1 MGVEITQD
9 IAIGDGVEVFEVKGE
24 VAVGRRSRGDVEV
37 EKG

>member
-24 VAVGRRSRGDVEV
+24 VAVSRCSRGDLEV
-37 EKG
+37 EEG

>member
-24 VAVGRRSRGDVEV
+24 VAVSRSSRGDVEV
-37 EKG
+37 EEG